1 MSIINAIVQFVMD
14 LGGGVFLPFTI
25 LILGIIFKQKP
36 FDALRNGLRVG
47 AGFLGI
53 NVILNMLISGLQ
65 PAIDYYAQ
73 YGDGAGFTIVDI
85 GWEGLPQCM
94 VHIVCSFDCAVGN
107 DSELCPD

>member
-36 FDALRNGLRVG
+36 FDPLRNGLRVG

-65 PAIDYYAQ
+65 PAIIIMRSME
-73 YGDGAGFTIVDI
+73 T
-85 GWEGLPQCM
+85 EL
-94 VHIVCSFDCAVGN
+94 
-107 DSELCPD
+107 DSQS